1 MTLKQ
6 FKMLGKDE
14 QSEMVAYLEFERE
27 RKEELRKNLNAEDPT
42 YMLSQVMLLL
52 DG

>member
-6 FKMLGKDE
+6 FKMLAKDE
-14 QSEMVAYLEFERE
+14 QSEMIAYFEFESD
-27 RKEELRKNLNAEDPT
+27 RKDELRKTLNAEDPT